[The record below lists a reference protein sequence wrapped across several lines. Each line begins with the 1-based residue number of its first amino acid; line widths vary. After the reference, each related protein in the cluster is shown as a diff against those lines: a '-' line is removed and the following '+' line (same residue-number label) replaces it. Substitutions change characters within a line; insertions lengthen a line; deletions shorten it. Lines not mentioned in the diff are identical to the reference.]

1 MPAPTLQAVPKLYD
15 VIIWLMGRVEK
26 FPRSQ
31 KFTLGDRTLNLA
43 LDTLELLIEAT
54 YTRDRL
60 TLLRKANVQEKLR
73 YLIRIC
79 HDFKM
84 ISAKQYAY
92 ISNGPRRRAHE
103 VASRGFRV
111 VRGGSWNNNTE
122 NVRVAYR
129 NYNTPT
135 NTNNNNGF
143 RCAKTLVEKAF
154 SVCQSWYASEVG
166 ESYQACM
173 NEESKACYLC

>member
-1 MPAPTLQAVPKLYD
+1 MPASNVQAVPKLYD

-31 KFTLGDRTLNLA
+31 KFTLGDRTVNLA

-60 TLLRKANVQEKLR
+60 ALLRKANVQLEKLR

-84 ISAKQYAY
+84 LSAKQYAY
-92 ISNGPRRRAHE
+92 ISNEMNE
-103 VASRGFRV
+103 VGKLIGGWIRSQS
-111 VRGGSWNNNTE
+111 GGS
-122 NVRVAYR
+122 
-129 NYNTPT
+129 
-135 NTNNNNGF
+135 
-143 RCAKTLVEKAF
+143 
-154 SVCQSWYASEVG
+154 
-166 ESYQACM
+166 
-173 NEESKACYLC
+173 